1 MDEAAP
7 LGAIPVGRARYTFH
21 RSVGK
26 FAKNRF
32 TFTELNV
39 KGSRMTLFESVKT
52 CFFKYANFSG
62 EASRSELWWF
72 TLFTLLT
79 IIGAALISPKLG
91 LIVILALLIPNISVT
106 TRRLHDL
113 GHSGWWQLIFF
124 LPGLGYLILALYLM
138 RKGVSDGEY
147 EY

>member
-1 MDEAAP
+1 MQFHACVRYPSVWPRTPSIAALENSREISSIFP
-7 LGAIPVGRARYTFH
+7 ALT
-21 RSVGK
+21 
-26 FAKNRF
+26 
-32 TFTELNV
+32 V
-39 KGSRMTLFESVKT
+39 KGSHMTLIESVKT
-52 CFFKYANFSG
+52 CFFKYADFSG

-79 IIGAALISPKLG
+79 IIGAALISPTLG
-91 LIVILALLIPNISVT
+91 LIVILGLLIPNISVT

-113 GHSGWWQLIFF
+113 GHSGWWQLIFV
-124 LPGLGYLILALYLM
+124 LPGLGYLILSLYLM

>member
-1 MDEAAP
+1 
-7 LGAIPVGRARYTFH
+7 
-21 RSVGK
+21 
-26 FAKNRF
+26 
-32 TFTELNV
+32 
-39 KGSRMTLFESVKT
+39 MTLIESVKT
-52 CFFKYANFSG
+52 CFFKYADFSG

-79 IIGAALISPKLG
+79 IIGAALISPTLG
-91 LIVILALLIPNISVT
+91 LIVILGLLIPNISVT

-113 GHSGWWQLIFF
+113 GHSGWWQLIFV
-124 LPGLGYLILALYLM
+124 LPGLGYLILSLYLM

>member
-1 MDEAAP
+1 
-7 LGAIPVGRARYTFH
+7 
-21 RSVGK
+21 
-26 FAKNRF
+26 
-32 TFTELNV
+32 
-39 KGSRMTLFESVKT
+39 MTLIESVKT
-52 CFFKYANFSG
+52 CFVKYADFSG

-79 IIGAALISPKLG
+79 IIGAALISLTLG
-91 LIVILALLIPNISVT
+91 LIVILGLLIPNISVT

-113 GHSGWWQLIFF
+113 GRSGWWQLIFV
-124 LPGLGYLILALYLM
+124 LPGLGYLILSLYLM